1 MERGS
6 DKHGARMDDAMHKEV
21 EGMMRA
27 ERDTRPDDFR
37 SMEPSGEDQPDV
49 DLNPDGTLTGGT
61 PEGMTPEDVERRS
74 ELATYLTRAAFPGVR
89 EYLLD
94 QAEAAEAPDAVMELI
109 GSAPAGREFQNVE
122 QLWEATGGGHE
133 ESRF

>member
-6 DKHGARMDDAMHKEV
+6 DKTSARMDDARAKEV

-27 ERDTRPDDFR
+27 ERDTRPDDWR
-37 SMEPSGEDQPDV
+37 SQEPSGEDQPDV
-49 DLNPDGTLTGGT
+49 DRAPDTTLSGGV

-74 ELATYLTRAAFPGVR
+74 QLATYLTRAAFPGVR

-94 QAEAAEAPDAVMELI
+94 QAEAAEAPDAVLELI
-109 GSAPAGREFQNVE
+109 GSAPAGREFQTVQE
-122 QLWEATGGGHE
+122 LWEATGGGHE

>member
-27 ERDTRPDDFR
+27 ERDTRPESFR

-49 DLNPDGTLTGGT
+49 DLAPDTTLTGGV
-61 PEGMTPEDVERRS
+61 PDGMTPEDVNRRS
-74 ELATYLTRAAFPGVR
+74 ELATYLTRHAFPGVR
-89 EYLLD
+89 EYLID
-94 QAEAAEAPDAVMELI
+94 QAREAEAPDSVVELI
-109 GSAPAGREFQNVE
+109 EQAPAGREYQNVE
-122 QLWEATGGGHE
+122 QLWEAVGGGHE
-133 ESRF
+133 EHRF